1 MSDLWLRALT
11 EECIRRALMQAGKR
25 SYEETPNGVRRAA
38 VLLPMFRA
46 NEEWHLLYIRRSEH
60 LQDHRGQV
68 AFPGGGQ
75 EARDQSLQ
83 ETALREA
90 EEEIGVH
97 PADVRLLGS
106 MDEFLT
112 ISNFLVTPF
121 VGVIP
126 WPYGL
131 RISQDEVA
139 QVFHVPLRW
148 LDAPGNFSIR
158 PTELRGQTMDVIYY
172 EPYEGQILW
181 GITALI
187 TVRLLKILRDFNHCD

>member
-1 MSDLWLRALT
+1 MD
-11 EECIRRALMQAGKR
+11 G
-25 SYEETPNGVRRAA
+25 
-38 VLLPMFRA
+38 
-46 NEEWHLLYIRRSEH
+46 EWYLLYIRRSEH

-68 AFPGGGQ
+68 AFPGGAK
-75 EARDQSLQ
+75 EASDRDLE

-90 EEEIGVH
+90 EEEVGIH
-97 PADVRLLGS
+97 PTDVRLLGV

-112 ISNFLVTPF
+112 ISDFLVMPF

-126 WPYGL
+126 WPYSL

-148 LDAPGNFSIR
+148 LSAPANFSIR
-158 PTELRGQTMDVIYY
+158 PTELRGGVVDVIYY
-172 EPYEGQILW
+172 EPYEGQVLW

-187 TVRLLKILRDFNHCD
+187 TIRLLKILRDFNCKE